1 MYILKIQSCASR
13 WLRMVSMM
21 TLATLPL
28 LAWYAIPL
36 SIGLG
41 FAIVL
46 LLSAY
51 TLFIRKSK
59 INVLPSIFWLLFIY
73 VSINWMYQNEFALW
87 TLIPPGGWLFF
98 IFVLALLWGVLTFDL
113 DLLKKYMRY
122 VVLISIALFWI
133 QFCLKVTTGSQV
145 FCFVPN
151 LTGAFTYEGMSYSE
165 LAAHH
170 LVGERPCSIFME
182 PSYMAHYLVTYL
194 AIVWFGSKAKEE
206 WLNKEIL
213 LIVISLIALK
223 SGSGMV
229 AFAVLTMVKI
239 FSLFWSAN
247 IGRRLLLM
255 FLLIPMLVFVIN
267 MYIGSEAGQ
276 MMLSRS
282 DEFSTEGSSGFTR
295 VVSGYLMFDQLD
307 FKEQMIGILDFHKRF
322 GILKPDGNLIFFANG
337 VQTILLSLGYLGAL
351 FYLLFYA
358 SLFIKTSL
366 ASRMCIIVLLI
377 MSLIESNYLNPF
389 MMLLTI
395 IPCADYYYNK
405 KTISKICL

>member
-1 MYILKIQSCASR
+1 MYILKIQSNASR

-41 FAIVL
+41 FTIVL
-46 LLSAY
+46 LLSVY
-51 TLFIRKSK
+51 TLFISKSK

-133 QFCLKVTTGSQV
+133 QFSLKVTTGSQV

-194 AIVWFGSKAKEE
+194 AIVWFGSKAK
-206 WLNKEIL
+206 K
-213 LIVISLIALK
+213 
-223 SGSGMV
+223 
-229 AFAVLTMVKI
+229 
-239 FSLFWSAN
+239 
-247 IGRRLLLM
+247 
-255 FLLIPMLVFVIN
+255 
-267 MYIGSEAGQ
+267 
-276 MMLSRS
+276 
-282 DEFSTEGSSGFTR
+282 
-295 VVSGYLMFDQLD
+295 
-307 FKEQMIGILDFHKRF
+307 
-322 GILKPDGNLIFFANG
+322 NG
-337 VQTILLSLGYLGAL
+337 
-351 FYLLFYA
+351 
-358 SLFIKTSL
+358 
-366 ASRMCIIVLLI
+366 
-377 MSLIESNYLNPF
+377 
-389 MMLLTI
+389 
-395 IPCADYYYNK
+395 
-405 KTISKICL
+405 

>member
-1 MYILKIQSCASR
+1 MYILKIQSNASR

-41 FAIVL
+41 YAIVL

-113 DLLKKYMRY
+113 VLLKKYMRY
-122 VVLISIALFWI
+122 VVLISIALFWV
-133 QFCLKVTTGSQV
+133 QFSLKVTTGSQV

-165 LAAHH
+165 LAAHQ

-194 AIVWFGSKAKEE
+194 AIVWFSSKAKEE

-229 AFAVLTMVKI
+229 AFAVLIVVKI
-239 FSLFWSAN
+239 FSMFWSAN
-247 IGRRLLLM
+247 QGRRLLLM
-255 FLLIPMLVFVIN
+255 FLLIPMLIFIVN
-267 MYIGSEAGQ
+267 MYIGSEMGQ

-282 DEFSTEGSSGFTR
+282 DEFSTEGTSGFTR
-295 VVSGYLMFDQLD
+295 VVGGYLMFDQLD
-307 FKEQMIGILDFHKRF
+307 FKEQMIGILDARDRF
-322 GILKPDGNLIFFANG
+322 GISRFDGRLIFFANG

-351 FYLLFYA
+351 FYLLFYVF
-358 SLFIKTSL
+358 LFKNTSL

-389 MMLLTI
+389 MMILTI
-395 IPCADYYYNK
+395 IPCADYY
-405 KTISKICL
+405 SKNELT

>member
-1 MYILKIQSCASR
+1 MYILKIQSSASR

-113 DLLKKYMRY
+113 VLLKKYMRY
-122 VVLISIALFWI
+122 VVLISIALFWV
-133 QFCLKVTTGSQV
+133 QFSLKVTTGSQV

-165 LAAHH
+165 LAAHQ

-194 AIVWFGSKAKEE
+194 AIVWFSSKAKEE

-229 AFAVLTMVKI
+229 AFAVLIMVKI
-239 FSLFWSAN
+239 FSMFWSAN
-247 IGRRLLLM
+247 QGRRLLLM
-255 FLLIPMLVFVIN
+255 FLLIPMLIFIVN
-267 MYIGSEAGQ
+267 MYIGSEMGQ

-282 DEFSTEGSSGFTR
+282 DEFSTEGTSGFTR
-295 VVSGYLMFDQLD
+295 VVGGYLMFDQLD
-307 FKEQMIGILDFHKRF
+307 FKEQMIGILDARDRF
-322 GILKPDGNLIFFANG
+322 GISRFDGRLIFFANG

-351 FYLLFYA
+351 FYLLFYVF
-358 SLFIKTSL
+358 LFKNTSL

-389 MMLLTI
+389 MMILTI
-395 IPCADYYYNK
+395 IPCADYY
-405 KTISKICL
+405 SKNELT